1 MRVLLKEYGSYGNL
15 PLEINSSILEIEE
28 YNMTETLRCKHKLL
42 GHLSIAAEFKFVEID
57 MSKLVSYKTFE
68 YFEKQLRIKENL
80 RKRRNAQE
88 QKYNDKAKL
97 IEEKKHEYYMRNNI
111 EVNTKRL
118 SKLVPEW
125 DHIDNNTEDS
135 WFTLDGKQIQSQAKT
150 NTHKIWEGND
160 EDNKQED
167 KKNDARHIEADKE
180 NTEEN
185 VWDGFVIKP
194 RENINEEFPTLGGLS
209 YQKQEKIPVIIS
221 KLPKKKN
228 IKNLIKENTIK
239 NWQDSANEDS
249 QFTLE
254 QFMILPNKG
263 NRNKNRRKGK
273 K

>member
-28 YNMTETLRCKHKLL
+28 YNMTEALRSKHKLL
-42 GHLSIAAEFKFVEID
+42 GHLSIAAEFKFVEVD
-57 MSKLVSYKTFE
+57 MTKLVSYKTFE
-68 YFEKQLRIKENL
+68 YFEKQLRTKENL

-88 QKYNDKAKL
+88 QKYNEKAKL

-125 DHIDNNTEDS
+125 DHNENTKDDS
-135 WFTLDGKQIQSQAKT
+135 WFTLDGKQIVSQAQTK
-150 NTHKIWEGND
+150 THKVWEPRD
-160 EDNKQED
+160 EDNKEEENKD
-167 KKNDARHIEADKE
+167 EAKDVETDKE
-180 NTEEN
+180 NTEDN

-194 RENINEEFPTLGGLS
+194 REDTHEEFPSLGGLS

-221 KLPKKKN
+221 KRPPK
-228 IKNLIKENTIK
+228 KNLINNTIK
-239 NWQDSANEDS
+239 NWKDSANEDS

-254 QFMILPNKG
+254 QFMIVPNKVNR
-263 NRNKNRRKGK
+263 NRNKRKGK